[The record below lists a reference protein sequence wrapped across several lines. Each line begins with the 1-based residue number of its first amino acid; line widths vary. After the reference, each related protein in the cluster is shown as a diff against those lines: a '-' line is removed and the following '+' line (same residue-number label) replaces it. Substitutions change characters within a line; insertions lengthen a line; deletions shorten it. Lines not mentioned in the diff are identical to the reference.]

1 MVCLSSRS
9 PNAHRLLRK
18 TSRLADRY
26 HAPWYAVYVRTPGE
40 RIEKIDAA
48 TQRQVSDSL
57 TLARS
62 LGGVSMP
69 YNGPTFEAAVAAF
82 VAEYRITH
90 IVVGRSMRPWYARW
104 FGRSI
109 FERLMQAVP
118 QVDVTVVDVR

>member
-1 MVCLSSRS
+1 
-9 PNAHRLLRK
+9 
-18 TSRLADRY
+18 
-26 HAPWYAVYVRTPGE
+26 
-40 RIEKIDAA
+40 
-48 TQRQVSDSL
+48 
-57 TLARS
+57 
-62 LGGVSMP
+62 MP

-109 FERLMQAVP
+109 FERLMHAVP